1 MNRGIAFIIDM
12 FIFIKKRKGKKT
24 SIPIVLFFLHEN
36 FKMWKMH
43 IYDSIDVLT
52 K

>member
-1 MNRGIAFIIDM
+1 M
-12 FIFIKKRKGKKT
+12 FIFIKKKKGKKNVNT
-24 SIPIVLFFLHEN
+24 YSSFFLHEN